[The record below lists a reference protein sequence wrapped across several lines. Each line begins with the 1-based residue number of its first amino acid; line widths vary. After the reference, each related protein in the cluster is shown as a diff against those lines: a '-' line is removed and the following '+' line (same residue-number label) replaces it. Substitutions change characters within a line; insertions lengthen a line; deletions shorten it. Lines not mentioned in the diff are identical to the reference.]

1 MLEKTRGIVLKLTA
15 YGDSSV
21 IAAIYTESFGLQ
33 SYMVHGAKKPRA
45 KIRINMLQPLQLLD
59 MVVYRKENTNLQ
71 RIAEVQL
78 APSFVSIPYDMAKS
92 TVVMF
97 INEVLYKVL
106 KHQDADAPLF
116 QFAFHAISW
125 LDSVERM
132 PPDFHLFFL
141 LRMTRF
147 LGFQPDRREVGT
159 NYFDLKDGIF
169 MKSMPS
175 HPFVLSEP
183 YVSLFNQLSTSTVE
197 QLIQIRMSR
206 EQRNIMLDKIVEYY
220 RLHVHIGEI
229 KSHAILVEVLS

>member
-197 QLIQIRMSR
+197 QLSQIRMSR